1 MLFYIA
7 CFIATLQVKLLY
19 PPTIW
24 QGLLLGTTMAKS
36 AKYFPEIVS
45 FSKQKKKNHTFIAL
59 QFTHYNLSQPHEK
72 RKPKTSDQG
81 HGKGVQCQGGRVSG
95 WPLIFGPSTTSVD
108 V

>member
-45 FSKQKKKNHTFIAL
+45 FSKQKKRTIHLLLCSSHITIFHNHMKKE
-59 QFTHYNLSQPHEK
+59 N
-72 RKPKTSDQG
+72 RKHQIRDTG
-81 HGKGVQCQGGRVSG
+81 RGCNARGGG
-95 WPLIFGPSTTSVD
+95 SVD
-108 V
+108 GL